1 MASKRSPGVAWAQGG
16 PVNDHEVHVEWGLD
30 GLLSRLDQ
38 TDVYVIV
45 DVLSFSTCVDVA
57 VEQGAHILPSRE
69 GPEAWELARESGAEL
84 ATRRG
89 RKGRYTLS
97 PVSFYEIPAGTT
109 VVLPSANGA
118 SLCLETAEIP
128 TFTACLRNSTAVAG
142 AAVQIGKRI
151 TVVAAGER
159 WPNGSLR
166 PALEDWIGAGAV
178 VARMA
183 ARRTPEAS
191 AAEAAFSHV
200 RGRLVSTLM
209 ATPTGHE
216 LVYRGFEMDVHCA
229 AELDA
234 TRRAP
239 ILVENVF
246 LPVDP

>member
-1 MASKRSPGVAWAQGG
+1 MGAGAPSVK
-16 PVNDHEVHVEWGLD
+16 DEHEVHVEWGLD

-38 TDVYVIV
+38 TDVYVVV

-57 VEQGAHILPSRE
+57 VEQGAHIVPSRE
-69 GPEAWELARESGAEL
+69 GAEAWELARELGAEL

-89 RKGRYTLS
+89 RKGAYTLS
-97 PVSFYEIPAGTT
+97 PVSFYEVPQGAT

-118 SLCLETAEIP
+118 SLCLETADIP
-128 TFTACLRNSTAVAG
+128 TFTACLRNSAAVAG
-142 AAVQIGKRI
+142 AAVQIGRRI

-159 WPNGSLR
+159 WPNGALR
-166 PALEDWIGAGAV
+166 PALEDWLGAGAV

-183 ARRTPEAS
+183 ARRTPEAA
-191 AAEAAFSHV
+191 AAEAAFSQA

-209 ATPTGHE
+209 TTPTGQE
-216 LVYRGFEMDVHCA
+216 LVYRGFEADVHCA

-239 ILVENVF
+239 ILVDQMF